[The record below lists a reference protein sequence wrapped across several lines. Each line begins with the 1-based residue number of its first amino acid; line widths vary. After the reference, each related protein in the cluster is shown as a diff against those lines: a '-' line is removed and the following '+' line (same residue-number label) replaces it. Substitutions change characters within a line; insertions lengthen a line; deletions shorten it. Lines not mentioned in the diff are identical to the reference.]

1 MGQECTMEK
10 VFPVHTH
17 HQSFMVHWWVL
28 VQSGQQ
34 RATNKYITGEE
45 EEEDL
50 PLFFLALPT
59 KGKDIIVFRFI
70 IEYHSLRNFGP
81 QVIIIGLFLYE
92 DFCFETWYF
101 GLCWN
106 LRLVIE
112 LYFLEGFWFFL
123 EDFLKIIF
131 LHGEIFEFPLFFF
144 CLKVLFNVNWQG
156 HSVIHPLF

>member
-1 MGQECTMEK
+1 
-10 VFPVHTH
+10 
-17 HQSFMVHWWVL
+17 VL

-92 DFCFETWYF
+92 DFCFET
-101 GLCWN
+101 
-106 LRLVIE
+106 
-112 LYFLEGFWFFL
+112 
-123 EDFLKIIF
+123 
-131 LHGEIFEFPLFFF
+131 
-144 CLKVLFNVNWQG
+144 
-156 HSVIHPLF
+156 